1 MLSAPINVSASGAT
15 VVVTAQAGRRI
26 RVLGFI
32 LSGAAAVNVKW
43 QDGTPTDLSGL
54 MTIPAAGTSIVAPI
68 APPVVGSQQYW
79 IITAAAQALLLNLS
93 AAVAVG
99 GILIYDVVS

>member
-1 MLSAPINVSASGAT
+1 MLSVPINVSASGPT
-15 VVVTAQAGRRI
+15 VVVAAQTGRRI

-32 LSGAAAVNVKW
+32 LSGAGAVNVKW

-54 MTIPAAGTSIVAPI
+54 LTIPAAGACIVAPI

-79 IITAAAQALLLNLS
+79 VITAISQSLVLNLS
-93 AAVAVG
+93 AAVGVG
-99 GILIYDVVS
+99 GALMYDFI